1 VYLIDTMVLSEL
13 RRLQRDPGV
22 VAGIARQQHDDLF
35 LSVVSIGVVSIG
47 EIERDIARQR
57 STDPAFA
64 EELATWLK
72 PPVWPP
78 LIPGRAKA
86 ETPWLAS
93 ELPPLRGVVSRADRR
108 SSPGTHRVLPEVP
121 RSCCDQP
128 WLYGSFGRDRRRR
141 QGQNP
146 RRPPSC
152 LGGAWRGG
160 MSFAC

>member
-35 LSVVSIGVVSIG
+35 LSVVSIG

-108 SSPGTHRVLPEVP
+108 SSPGT
-121 RSCCDQP
+121 Q
-128 WLYGSFGRDRRRR
+128 GS
-141 QGQNP
+141 P
-146 RRPPSC
+146 
-152 LGGAWRGG
+152 
-160 MSFAC
+160 